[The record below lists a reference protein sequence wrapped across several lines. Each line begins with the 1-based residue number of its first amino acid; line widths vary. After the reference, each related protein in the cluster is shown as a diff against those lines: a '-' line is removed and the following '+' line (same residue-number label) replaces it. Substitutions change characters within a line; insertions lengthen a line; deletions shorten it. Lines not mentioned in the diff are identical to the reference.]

1 MNFAVTHPLYP
12 VIHIDALLPRILGV
26 YEQSSAA
33 AATASVGGSMH
44 HKNVEDSCSQ
54 IKFIKYF
61 MPNKRGAQAV
71 RAARGL
77 V

>member
-1 MNFAVTHPLYP
+1 MNFAVTHPLDP

-44 HKNVEDSCSQ
+44 QNNVEDSCS
-54 IKFIKYF
+54 
-61 MPNKRGAQAV
+61 
-71 RAARGL
+71 
-77 V
+77 